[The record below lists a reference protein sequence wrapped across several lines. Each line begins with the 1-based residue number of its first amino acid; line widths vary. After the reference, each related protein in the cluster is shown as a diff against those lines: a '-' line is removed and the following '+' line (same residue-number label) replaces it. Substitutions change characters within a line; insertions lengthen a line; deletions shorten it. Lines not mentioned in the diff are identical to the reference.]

1 MRDISIS
8 KGILYISLDPFILQ
22 NRENEREKRKEESVI
37 SKIPPPNETLLQGNL
52 SSRPS
57 KSSRE
62 NRTPTPFAPPTPPP
76 THPVKNQKP
85 SVLHSSSWKLV
96 ESWKEAWNFTGVR
109 QVGQVIIFTGSGTR
123 PTTSK
128 LKPFFPVPRTARSC
142 GNPRRRTR
150 PACKHGTLVLV
161 SMVTYTSPP
170 PQPLLARRT
179 WHGAGDAGFH
189 PSVRAQRRGG
199 SRAAQTFVPVDPG
212 RVILSFPELLFFSP
226 LNRSSVDRKNVS
238 KKRENGRRSNRRGGD
253 SRPDSSKFAT
263 AK

>member
-1 MRDISIS
+1 MEGGMEFHGCATSWPS
-8 KGILYISLDPFILQ
+8 NYIY
-22 NRENEREKRKEESVI
+22 REWHSTYNL
-37 SKIPPPNETLLQGNL
+37 ETQTL
-52 SSRPS
+52 
-57 KSSRE
+57 
-62 NRTPTPFAPPTPPP
+62 
-76 THPVKNQKP
+76 
-85 SVLHSSSWKLV
+85 
-96 ESWKEAWNFTGVR
+96 
-109 QVGQVIIFTGSGTR
+109 
-123 PTTSK
+123 
-128 LKPFFPVPRTARSC
+128 FPVPRTARSC

-253 SRPDSSKFAT
+253 SRPDSSKIAT